1 MGLFSKL
8 FNINNNE
15 NTDQPEI
22 QHNYDI
28 NGKFHMTIEDVFTII
43 GKGTVVTGSVD
54 SGEIHIGD
62 TVYINEQRSTEV
74 LAIEM
79 FRKTLEYA
87 KAGDNC
93 GILLKDVTKNDIH
106 RGDHLSK

>member
-1 MGLFSKL
+1 MGLFSKI
-8 FNINNNE
+8 FNIENEEINNTQTTTQE
-15 NTDQPEI
+15 YTSS
-22 QHNYDI
+22 
-28 NGKFHMTIEDVFTII
+28 KFHMTIEDVFTIT